1 MPKNLKEQKKNKLLN
16 TYLQIKTMEKN
27 IGKRDRLFRFSVA
40 IVLGIL
46 AYSKIIPAD
55 LAIPV
60 YIIAGV
66 IALTGLSRI
75 CLLYKPFGIST
86 CREQ

>member
-1 MPKNLKEQKKNKLLN
+1 VPKNLKEQKKNKLLN

>member
-1 MPKNLKEQKKNKLLN
+1 VQKNLKELKKNKLLY
-16 TYLQIKTMEKN
+16 TYLQITPMQKN

-40 IVLGIL
+40 IILAIL
-46 AYSKIIPAD
+46 AYSKIIPTD

-86 CREQ
+86 CREK